1 MDKKNKILL
10 ITICALF
17 FIAGFFV
24 TKNIVD
30 KNNEKQVMK
39 KEMINNSKMVI
50 KQMDDKVVFSEYI
63 KDKYDARQVFQ
74 KDGKKIAFLT
84 FDDGPSYLSN
94 DILDILKKYHIKAT
108 FFVVGNLAR
117 ENKSIIERQIKEG
130 HSIGNHTYTHN
141 YKNIY
146 SSVDVFV
153 NEVDKTQNIIK
164 SIVGS
169 NYDIKLVRFP
179 GGSFGDRLNPYK
191 EAIKKKGYYNMDW
204 NALNGDAEGNN
215 IPKEK
220 LIQNVKS
227 TIEGK
232 NHVVVLMHDCAAK
245 KNYCRGIARYNRV
258 FNITGLRIQS
268 LKIVYI
274 YKIS

>member
-1 MDKKNKILL
+1 MEKKNKILL
-10 ITICALF
+10 TTICILLF
-17 FIAGFFV
+17 VVGFFV
-24 TKNIVD
+24 TKNIID

-39 KEMINNSKMVI
+39 KETINDNSKMVI
-50 KQMDDKVVFSEYI
+50 RQMDDKIVFSEYI
-63 KDKYDARQVFQ
+63 KDKYDAKQVFE

-84 FDDGPSYLSN
+84 FDDGPSYLTN
-94 DILDILKKYHIKAT
+94 DILDILKKYRIKAT
-108 FFVVGNLAR
+108 FFVVGNLAK
-117 ENKSIIERQIKEG
+117 ENKNIIERQVREG
-130 HSIGNHTYTHN
+130 HSIGNHTYTHD

-153 NEVDKTQNIIK
+153 NEVDKTQNVIK

-220 LIQNVKS
+220 LIQNIKN

-245 KNYCRGIARYNRV
+245 KTTVEALPDIIEHLISQGYEFKA
-258 FNITGLRIQS
+258 
-268 LKIVYI
+268 LK
-274 YKIS
+274 

>member
-1 MDKKNKILL
+1 LEAVNMDKKNKILL

-39 KEMINNSKMVI
+39 KEMVNNSKMVI
-50 KQMDDKVVFSEYI
+50 KQMDDKVVFSEYV
-63 KDKYDARQVFQ
+63 KDKYDAKQVFK

-94 DILDILKKYHIKAT
+94 DILDILKKYNIKAT

-153 NEVDKTQNIIK
+153 NEVDKTQNVIK

-245 KNYCRGIARYNRV
+245 KTTVEALPDIIEYLISQGYEFKA
-258 FNITGLRIQS
+258 
-268 LKIVYI
+268 LK
-274 YKIS
+274 

>member
-1 MDKKNKILL
+1 M
-10 ITICALF
+10 F

-108 FFVVGNLAR
+108 FFVVGNLAK

-153 NEVDKTQNIIK
+153 NEVDKTQNVIK

-232 NHVVVLMHDCAAK
+232 IM
-245 KNYCRGIARYNRV
+245 
-258 FNITGLRIQS
+258 
-268 LKIVYI
+268 
-274 YKIS
+274 

>member
-1 MDKKNKILL
+1 M
-10 ITICALF
+10 
-17 FIAGFFV
+17 
-24 TKNIVD
+24 
-30 KNNEKQVMK
+30 
-39 KEMINNSKMVI
+39 
-50 KQMDDKVVFSEYI
+50 
-63 KDKYDARQVFQ
+63 
-74 KDGKKIAFLT
+74 
-84 FDDGPSYLSN
+84 
-94 DILDILKKYHIKAT
+94 
-108 FFVVGNLAR
+108 GNLAK
-117 ENKSIIERQIKEG
+117 ENKNIIERQIREG
-130 HSIGNHTYTHN
+130 HSIGNHTYTHD

-153 NEVDKTQNIIK
+153 NEVDKTQNVIK

-220 LIQNVKS
+220 LIQNIKN

-232 NHVVVLMHDCAAK
+232 
-245 KNYCRGIARYNRV
+245 
-258 FNITGLRIQS
+258 ITWL
-268 LKIVYI
+268 Y
-274 YKIS
+274 

>member
-30 KNNEKQVMK
+30 KKNKEQFMK
-39 KEMINNSKMVI
+39 KEMINDNSKMVI

-63 KDKYDARQVFQ
+63 KDKYDAKEVFK

-94 DILDILKKYHIKAT
+94 DILDILKKYNIKAT
-108 FFVVGNLAR
+108 FFVVGNLAK

-153 NEVDKTQNIIK
+153 NEVDKTQNVIK

-179 GGSFGDRLNPYK
+179 GGSFGDRLNTYK
-191 EAIKKKGYYNMDW
+191 EAIKNKGYYNMDW

-220 LIQNVKS
+220 LIQNIKS

-232 NHVVVLMHDCAAK
+232 NHVVILMHDCAAK
-245 KNYCRGIARYNRV
+245 KTTVEALPDIIEYLISQGYEFKA
-258 FNITGLRIQS
+258 
-268 LKIVYI
+268 LK
-274 YKIS
+274 

>member
-1 MDKKNKILL
+1 MEKKNKILL
-10 ITICALF
+10 TTICILLF
-17 FIAGFFV
+17 VVGFFV
-24 TKNIVD
+24 TKNIID

-39 KEMINNSKMVI
+39 KETINDNSKMVI
-50 KQMDDKVVFSEYI
+50 RQMDDKIVFSEYI
-63 KDKYDARQVFQ
+63 KDKYDAKQVFE

-84 FDDGPSYLSN
+84 FDDGPSHLTN
-94 DILDILKKYHIKAT
+94 DILDILKKYRIKAT
-108 FFVVGNLAR
+108 FFVVGNLAK
-117 ENKSIIERQIKEG
+117 ENKNIIERQVREG
-130 HSIGNHTYTHN
+130 HSIGNHTYTHD

-153 NEVDKTQNIIK
+153 NEVDKTQNVIK

-179 GGSFGDRLNPYK
+179 GGSFGNRLNPYK

-220 LIQNVKS
+220 LIQNIKN

-245 KNYCRGIARYNRV
+245 KTTVEALPDIIEHLISQGYEFKA
-258 FNITGLRIQS
+258 
-268 LKIVYI
+268 LK
-274 YKIS
+274 